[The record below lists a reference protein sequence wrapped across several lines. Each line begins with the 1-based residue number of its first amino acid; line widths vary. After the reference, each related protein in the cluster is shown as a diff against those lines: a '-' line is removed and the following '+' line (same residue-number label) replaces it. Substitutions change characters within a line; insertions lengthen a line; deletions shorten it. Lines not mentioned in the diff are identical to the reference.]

1 MVEFHLW
8 LQVHLLAYTVH
19 VGTCVCVHM
28 CFSSSTCPS
37 GGQRTR
43 VLGSV
48 HIFTAKLPAAVS
60 CEAASVTLTCTGL
73 SAAHES
79 FCGSLFNSL
88 NHYIEVLQLYSYM
101 FIYSCSAVTF
111 YVFCIA

>member
-1 MVEFHLW
+1 MC
-8 LQVHLLAYTVH
+8 AC
-19 VGTCVCVHM
+19 TCA
-28 CFSSSTCPS
+28 FPALS

-43 VLGSV
+43 VPGSV
-48 HIFTAKLPAAVS
+48 HVFTAKLPALAN
-60 CEAASVTLTCTGL
+60 CKAASVILTCTGL

-79 FCGSLFNSL
+79 FRGSLFNSL